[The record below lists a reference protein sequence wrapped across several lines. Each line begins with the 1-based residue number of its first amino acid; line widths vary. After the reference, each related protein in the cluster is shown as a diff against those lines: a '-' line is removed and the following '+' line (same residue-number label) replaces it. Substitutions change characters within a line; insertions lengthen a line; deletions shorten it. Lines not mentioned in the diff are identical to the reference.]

1 MPKRT
6 NEFQQLV
13 FLIRS
18 ALADGATVTES
29 KMLRHRRTGT
39 KREVDVCI
47 EGSAGGYP
55 VVVCVECQ
63 KRNRPADV
71 TWVEGQVKKHE
82 HLPTNRLIL
91 VAPQFTPDALAL
103 AKQEGVTA
111 FSFENVD
118 ASDFTGLLEDT
129 NALWA
134 KSVTI
139 KVEKVVVRVASSGE
153 LAGERVRAAPDQ
165 NVYDGRSGAFLST
178 LAPVV
183 VELLNYPGMRD
194 RLLALGAKEHRWF
207 VFRWAAPRNGVGFL
221 LCLQKEDALHT
232 LRGIE
237 YIEISGPCEFNI
249 AAFGSRRG
257 KLGDVHVAWG
267 TATVLDKTQL
277 LVATRDAAGR
287 DRITIMV
294 EGAPP
299 STLDLPRDF
308 SAAPSSTDTTRDAMY
323 YVIDRSKASPGAWGA
338 IITKHV
344 LLSDAVA
351 ECSFLIRG
359 TLGSSAE
366 PQQLLI
372 ANSAQE
378 LQEGTP
384 FAEGAEIDVF
394 DELGARYACS
404 ATRSQ

>member
-39 KREVDVCI
+39 KREVDICI

-91 VAPQFTPDALAL
+91 VAPQFTPDALEL
-103 AKQEGVTA
+103 AEQEGVTA
-111 FSFENVD
+111 LSFENVD
-118 ASDFTGLLEDT
+118 ASDFTGLLGDT

-139 KVEKVVVRVASSGE
+139 KAEKVVVRVASSGE
-153 LAGERVRAAPDQ
+153 MAGEKVRAVPDQ
-165 NVYDGRSGAFLST
+165 NVYDGRSGAFVST
-178 LAPVV
+178 LAPLVA
-183 VELLNYPGMRD
+183 ELLNYPGMRD
-194 RLLALGAKEHRWF
+194 RLLALGAEEHRWF
-207 VFRWAAPRNGVGFL
+207 VFRWSAPRNETGFA
-221 LCLQKEDALHT
+221 LCLQKEDVLHT

-237 YIEISGPCEFNI
+237 YIEISGPCEFKI
-249 AAFGSRRG
+249 AEFGLRRG

-267 TATVLDKTQL
+267 SATVLDRAQL

-287 DRITIMV
+287 DRITVMV

-299 STLDLPRDF
+299 STLELPRGF
-308 SAAPSSTDTTRDAMY
+308 NAAPSSTDSIRDAMY

-338 IITKHV
+338 IVTKHV

-351 ECSFLIRG
+351 ECSFLLRRA
-359 TLGSSAE
+359 LGSSDG

-372 ANSAQE
+372 ADSEQE
-378 LQEGTP
+378 LQEGTL
-384 FAEGAEIDVF
+384 FAEGAEINVF
-394 DELGARYACS
+394 DAVGARYGNSAACS
-404 ATRSQ
+404 